1 VGNCLFIK
9 KIQMGK
15 IISLADKLEKWQ
27 RAYTSSDEKMMFE
40 VSSNGRIRVKTVN
53 GTFDL
58 TTFESVT
65 MLSSLSEA
73 MQTIFDETLYET

>member
-1 VGNCLFIK
+1 
-9 KIQMGK
+9 MGK
-15 IISLADKLEKWQ
+15 IISLADRLEKWQ
-27 RAYTSSDEKMMFE
+27 CAYTSSDEKMTFE

-58 TTFESVT
+58 TTFESVA

-73 MQTIFDETLYET
+73 MQTIFDGTLYET